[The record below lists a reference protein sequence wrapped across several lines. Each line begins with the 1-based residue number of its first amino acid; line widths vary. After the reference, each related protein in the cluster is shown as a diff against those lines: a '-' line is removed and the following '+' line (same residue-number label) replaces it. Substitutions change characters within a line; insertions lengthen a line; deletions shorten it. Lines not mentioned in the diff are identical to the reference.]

1 MQSNN
6 YICNGEFCVLNH
18 GNYFENEVNQGES
31 VENCEEKVIQD
42 YGVVYDSNKEEI
54 YIIKE
59 NDDIL
64 GYTFSEMQ
72 CIDFINKYFEDF
84 KNRNMGSNY
93 ILERRSESSFLILEN
108 LFMNLLVSSYER
120 TVCSLS
126 FVMVKGI

>member
-1 MQSNN
+1 MNP
-6 YICNGEFCVLNH
+6 LN
-18 GNYFENEVNQGES
+18 FPKIDLKIVPEVI
-31 VENCEEKVIQD
+31 V
-42 YGVVYDSNKEEI
+42 SNKEEI
-54 YIIKE
+54 YLIKE

-93 ILERRSESSFLILEN
+93 ILERRSESSFLILED
-108 LFMNLLVSSYER
+108 LFINFLVSSYER

-126 FVMVKGI
+126 FVIIKGI